1 MTVGGTKENEP
12 RTTRITRNATKPCL
26 TSPKTRG
33 TDFSPILFFTEIRV
47 YSQPTKELF
56 GKHHMTNQNTSAAP
70 APETIPPDAQL
81 MQLVSG
87 AFVSAAIYAAA
98 KLGIAD
104 LLADGPK
111 TAAKLAEETEMDERS
126 LYRLLRSLASVGV
139 FSEVESKTFTN
150 TPMTE
155 TLRSD
160 APRSTRDLT
169 IWMGEPEHWKVYG
182 NLLYSVKTGK
192 PAWDHVHGEPVF
204 PYLFNT
210 NKELGEIF
218 NRAMTSYSHQS
229 IGPVLEAYDFSGAKT
244 IADIAGGYGHLLA
257 AVLAA
262 NPTATGVLFDL
273 PQVLE
278 GAPQMLDSY
287 GVTDRVELVAGDFTT
302 EIPVKADIYML
313 KHIIHDWYDDKN
325 QTILRN
331 IRSNMPDDGKV
342 LIIETVVPEGNE
354 PHFSKII
361 DLEMLMAP
369 GGIERTPTEFEKLL
383 ADSGFRM
390 TRIIPTK
397 GLMGIVEAVKA

>member
-1 MTVGGTKENEP
+1 MTT
-12 RTTRITRNATKPCL
+12 
-26 TSPKTRG
+26 
-33 TDFSPILFFTEIRV
+33 
-47 YSQPTKELF
+47 
-56 GKHHMTNQNTSAAP
+56 NTSATA
-70 APETIPPDAQL
+70 APETLPPDAQL
-81 MQLVSG
+81 LQLVSG
-87 AFVSAAIYAAA
+87 AFVSAGIYAAA

-111 TAAKLAEETEMDERS
+111 SAAELAAKTEMDERS
-126 LYRLLRSLASVGV
+126 LYRLLRSLASVGA
-139 FSEVESKTFTN
+139 FSEVEPKTFAN

-182 NLLYSVKTGK
+182 DLLYSVKTGK
-192 PAWDHVHGEPVF
+192 PAWDNVHGEPVF

-229 IGPVLEAYDFSGAKT
+229 IGPILEAYDFSDAGT

-262 NPTATGVLFDL
+262 NPTAKGILFDL
-273 PQVLE
+273 EAVLK
-278 GAPQMLDSY
+278 GAPEMLDSY
-287 GVTDRVELVAGDFTT
+287 GVADRVELVEGDFFAA
-302 EIPVKADIYML
+302 IPVKADVYML
-313 KHIIHDWYDDKN
+313 KHIIHDWYDDNN
-325 QTILRN
+325 QKILRN
-331 IRSNMPDDGKV
+331 IRSNMPDDGRV
-342 LIIETVVPEGNE
+342 LIIEAVVPEGNT

-361 DLEMLMAP
+361 DLEMLVSP
-369 GGIERTPTEFEKLL
+369 GGVERTPAEFEKLL
-383 ADSGFRM
+383 SDSGFRM

-397 GLMGIVEAVKA
+397 SLMCIVEAVKA

>member
-1 MTVGGTKENEP
+1 M
-12 RTTRITRNATKPCL
+12 
-26 TSPKTRG
+26 S
-33 TDFSPILFFTEIRV
+33 
-47 YSQPTKELF
+47 
-56 GKHHMTNQNTSAAP
+56 NQTTSAAP
-70 APETIPPDAQL
+70 AHETLPPDAQL

-87 AFVSAAIYAAA
+87 AFVSAAVYTAA

-111 TAAKLAEETEMDERS
+111 TSAQLATETDTDELS
-126 LYRLLRSLASVGV
+126 VYRLLRSLASVGA
-139 FSEVESKTFTN
+139 FTEVEQRTFAN

-182 NLLYSVKTGK
+182 NLMHSVKTGK

-229 IGPVLEAYDFSGAKT
+229 IGPVLEAYDFSGAAT
-244 IADIAGGYGHLLA
+244 VADIAGGYGHLLA

-262 NPTATGVLFDL
+262 NPDAKGVLFDL

-278 GAPQMLDSY
+278 GAPAMLDTY
-287 GVTDRVELVAGDFTT
+287 GVADRVELVAGDFTS

-313 KHIIHDWYDDKN
+313 KHIIHDWYDDTN
-325 QTILRN
+325 QKILGN
-331 IRSNMPDDGKV
+331 IRKNMPDDGRV
-342 LIIETVVPEGNE
+342 LIIETIIPEGNE
-354 PHFSKII
+354 PHFGKII
-361 DLEMLMAP
+361 DLEMLISP
-369 GGIERTPTEFEKLL
+369 GGIERTPAEFEKLL

-390 TRIIPTK
+390 TRIIPTA